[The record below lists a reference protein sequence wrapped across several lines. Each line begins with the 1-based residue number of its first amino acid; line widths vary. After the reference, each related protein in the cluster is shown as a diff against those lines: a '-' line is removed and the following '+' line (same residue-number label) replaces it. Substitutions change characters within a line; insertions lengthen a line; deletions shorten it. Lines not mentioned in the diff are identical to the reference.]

1 MKVEGREE
9 AGEDDGDNLLWFEE
23 RTSRIQEDVTKHSM
37 LVRHDG
43 QVPEVFDWHS
53 VQLDLHVGGSVNRRH
68 RARLEVRVLAGA
80 FVADVSLVPSVGIGA
95 DEESGITIWSC
106 GVKFKANYSTHWIND
121 KSVIFGYSNT
131 ASINSKVSWYRFDL
145 NREW

>member
-23 RTSRIQEDVTKHSM
+23 RTSRIQEGVTKHSM

-43 QVPEVFDWHS
+43 QVPEVFDRHS

-106 GVKFKANYSTHWIND
+106 GVKFKANYSTH
-121 KSVIFGYSNT
+121 
-131 ASINSKVSWYRFDL
+131 
-145 NREW
+145 

>member
-1 MKVEGREE
+1 MLAIFYFIFYSMKVEDREE
-9 AGEDDGDNLLWFEE
+9 AGEYDGGNLLWVEE
-23 RTSRIQEDVTKHSM
+23 RRTSRTQECVTKHSL

-53 VQLDLHVGGSVNRRH
+53 LQFDLHVGGSVNRGH

-95 DEESGITIWSC
+95 DKESGIN
-106 GVKFKANYSTHWIND
+106 K
-121 KSVIFGYSNT
+121 
-131 ASINSKVSWYRFDL
+131 
-145 NREW
+145 